1 MPSPLPFP
9 QPFLTVYTAP
19 ERTRHGWV
27 GGATL
32 QLTENPC
39 SIPRRVTLRCV
50 GQASRPSLVGLAGQ
64 PSTTLV
70 VLGGALKC
78 GRGSGGS
85 GEGVPRSKRGPAGAD
100 QAWGPPLTRP
110 LITTCSPSAHPWPRG
125 CRGSLAP
132 ARPHSPAAPQPH
144 RVGGP
149 GQRSPAQSP
158 ARPRALAGLVPYRP
172 YPGTGPA
179 ACSECYIPT
188 PPLSPCRWQRCSAE

>member
-27 GGATL
+27 GGAAL

-50 GQASRPSLVGLAGQ
+50 GQASSPSPVGLAGQ

-110 LITTCSPSAHPWPRG
+110 LITTCSPSAHP
-125 CRGSLAP
+125 LAP
-132 ARPHSPAAPQPH
+132 RLPWLPRTRATPRPRSAAAPQ
-144 RVGGP
+144 GWGP
-149 GQRSPAQSP
+149 GAAIPGAVPSTAPGP
-158 ARPRALAGLVPYRP
+158 GRPCALPTLSGYW
-172 YPGTGPA
+172 
-179 ACSECYIPT
+179 ACC
-188 PPLSPCRWQRCSAE
+188 LLGVL